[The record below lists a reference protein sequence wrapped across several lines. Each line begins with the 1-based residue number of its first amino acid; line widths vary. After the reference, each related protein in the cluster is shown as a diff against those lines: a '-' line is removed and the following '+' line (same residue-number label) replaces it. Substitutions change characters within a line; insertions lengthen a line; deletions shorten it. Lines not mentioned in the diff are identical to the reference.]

1 MKKITVADRL
11 RYAFD
16 NYMANGTIALI
27 GALALLSAAIIACA
41 VLVIQWFEIVPGG
54 QDQVPD
60 VFESAWLSLVRTLDA
75 GAVSNDQGWAYRF
88 VMLGVT
94 TGGIFIVS
102 ALIGVLS
109 NGLESTFDR
118 LRKGRSFV
126 VERQHTLIVGWSPKI
141 FQILTELSLAEA
153 KTRRPCVVILAD
165 KDKLE
170 MEDEIWRQC
179 GRLGRLRIICRTGS
193 PIDPRDI
200 EIVNP
205 YQAASIILL
214 APDSKNSDAHVIKQ
228 LLALVNN
235 PNRSKSHAQPLH
247 IVAELHSRPNAEVA
261 KMVGKE
267 ELEIVLSADLIT
279 RITAQTCRQP
289 GLSTIYLELMSF
301 EGVEIYFREAP
312 TLVGRTYG
320 EALLSFEYAAVMGI
334 CDIEGRTVLNPPMGT
349 LIAAGDRMIAIAE
362 NEDMVRTGGV
372 PIGSPDLMRDDKPRF
387 ERPERTLLLGWNPQ
401 AAEIIR
407 ELDGYVANGSQLTV
421 VAIHPAAEAQI
432 SELREVLTRQQIM
445 FFMAEITNPKVL
457 EAMRVHEFDH
467 VILLSYHDLFD
478 NQQADANTLVT
489 LLHLRQITNRM
500 VRSKGRE
507 LSIVSEMMDLRN
519 RELAE
524 VTRADDFIVSD
535 SLVSL
540 MLAQVSKNK
549 RLSAVFDEFFDAD
562 GCEIYLKPIEDY
574 VQLDAPMTFYTLV
587 EAARRRGDSVIGFR
601 DHTCIHDAATHG
613 IVLNPAKFE
622 KFTFQTG
629 DKAIV
634 LSGH

>member
-41 VLVIQWFEIVPGG
+41 VFVIQWFEIVPGG

-75 GAVSNDQGWAYRF
+75 GAVSNDQGWAYRI

-109 NGLESTFDR
+109 NGLERTFDR

-126 VERQHTLIVGWSPKI
+126 VEHNHTLIIGWSPKI

-153 KTRRPCVVILAD
+153 KTRRPCVVILAN

-170 MEDEIWRQC
+170 MEEEIWQRC
-179 GRLGRLRIICRTGS
+179 GRLGRLHLICRTGS

-200 EIVNP
+200 EIANP
-205 YQAASIILL
+205 YQAAAIILL

-235 PNRSKSHAQPLH
+235 PNRSKITRPLH

-261 KMVGKE
+261 KMVGKA
-267 ELEIVLSADLIT
+267 ELEVVLSADLIT

-289 GLSTIYLELMSF
+289 GLSTVYLELMSF

-312 TLVGRTYG
+312 TLIGRTYG

-334 CDIEGRTVLNPPMGT
+334 CDVEGRTVLNPPMGT

-387 ERPERTLLLGWNPQ
+387 ARPERTLLLGWNPQ

-407 ELDGYVANGSQLTV
+407 ELDSYVANGSQLTV

-445 FFMAEITNPKVL
+445 FFMADITNPKVL
-457 EAMRVHEFDH
+457 DAMRVHEFDH

-478 NQQADANTLVT
+478 DQQADAHTLVT
-489 LLHLRQITNRM
+489 LLHLRQITDRM

-549 RLSAVFDEFFDAD
+549 RLSAIFDEFFDAD

-601 DHTCIHDAATHG
+601 NHTLMRDTASHG

-622 KFTFQTG
+622 KFTFHTG

-634 LSGH
+634 LSGN